1 MALSIKRDVVRDDPT
16 SPRLWTVLTTGPFAH
31 RWIGRLAPAAPGLN
45 LSTERPTLLYF
56 RTRGCTV
63 CTLVDMQ
70 VAQACHQA
78 SVDLLI
84 IDRYAKSDDPADR
97 IIYDQPGNL
106 LDKGGVI
113 NEQYAVGVYPTFV
126 LVNPDHR
133 IVLKDVG
140 AKAKPEVF
148 KAYLDEQ
155 FRRAQ

>member
-1 MALSIKRDVVRDDPT
+1 MALSIRRDVVPDDPT
-16 SPRLWTVLTTGPFAH
+16 SPQLWTVLTSGLFAR
-31 RWIGRLAPAAPGLN
+31 RWIDRPAPAGQGLT
-45 LSTERPTLLYF
+45 LSTEQPTLLYF

-63 CTLVDMQ
+63 CDLVDL
-70 VAQACHQA
+70 V
-78 SVDLLI
+78 I
-84 IDRYAKSDDPADR
+84 IDRYAKSDDPVGRA
-97 IIYDQPGNL
+97 IYVQPGNL

-148 KAYLDEQ
+148 RTYLEAQ
-155 FRRAQ
+155 FRLAQ